1 MADQVEQLTLPRSGY
16 VEVQIN
22 LSSAV
27 NITAVSARR
36 KFNAFLATHVG
47 NLLLA
52 GEPALTI
59 TDRIV
64 WRVPVDVT
72 DPVNGRLGR
81 VGDVDVAVDSG
92 ELLLTSAQINQLEQ
106 NAYRLAAAAPLPSD
120 R

>member
-1 MADQVEQLTLPRSGY
+1 MADQVEQLTLPRSGQ
-16 VEVQIN
+16 VEIQIN

-36 KFNAFLATHVG
+36 KVNAFLATHVG

-92 ELLLTSAQINQLEQ
+92 ELLLTTA
-106 NAYRLAAAAPLPSD
+106 
-120 R
+120 

>member
-1 MADQVEQLTLPRSGY
+1 MADQVEQLTLPRSRQ
-16 VEVQIN
+16 VEIQIN

-36 KFNAFLATHVG
+36 KVNAFLATHVG

-92 ELLLTSAQINQLEQ
+92 ELLLTTA
-106 NAYRLAAAAPLPSD
+106 
-120 R
+120 